1 MTAPIAGRLVDRV
14 GDSTLTA
21 GGLLLAAAGMLEIAL
36 RHGTAG
42 LLVGL
47 ALAGLGLGAF
57 TPANNAA
64 VMSAS
69 PPGHAGVVSGMLN
82 MTRGLGTAV
91 GVALT
96 GAVFTAVAGV
106 TGANLPHASAAG
118 HGLTAALGVLGVLAL
133 ITGAALLLRARPAT
147 EKATRGRPDPGGHVT
162 NAPSAHGYHDRLADR
177 VPDGKHQP
185 VGRLSHEH
193 VA

>member
-1 MTAPIAGRLVDRV
+1 
-14 GDSTLTA
+14 
-21 GGLLLAAAGMLEIAL
+21 MLEIAV

-47 ALAGLGLGAF
+47 ALAGVGLGAF

-69 PPGHAGVVSGMLN
+69 PPGHTGVVGGMLN
-82 MTRGLGTAV
+82 MTRGLGTAL

-106 TGANLPHASAAG
+106 TGANLPQASAAG
-118 HGLTAALGVLGVLAL
+118 HGLAAALGVLGVPAL
-133 ITGAALLLRARPAT
+133 ITGAALLWRARAT
-147 EKATRGRPDPGGHVT
+147 EKAPSGRPDPGGNVT
-162 NAPSAHGYHDRLADR
+162 NARPAHGYHDRLGDR
-177 VPDGKHQP
+177 LPDGEHQP